1 MKINKFIFL
10 ISCIFLV
17 GCSNGVSKNQK
28 NDYQNTLKSKYPE
41 YNYLYINK
49 NNQYEIEFT
58 KDYKKILL
66 DDDDLGKDTDFFLKY
81 YDGIITD
88 VQENYRTLSLD
99 KVFDK
104 GGEENEKI
112 LDTIIKNTDKRK
124 IDFSPV
130 DYISGDFFSIV
141 TNNLDNNM
149 GLDVPFFN
157 YKLFV
162 PSSITLSP
170 NENKIIKVLTDKPF
184 IIHSET
190 FILLVQNT
198 DKGIYALNIDDQP
211 IFNLLEK
218 IYSSKKSQQEKNN
231 LFSSLLAA
239 NEEISIAIDVFGID
253 VFAGAGKR
261 PTISIE
267 EMNQRFTTLNNFI
280 YKHGIKNKVA
290 INDFQNYIYNYKEY
304 GNEDNFVLALKS
316 ASDNRTNLINNILS
330 SSGSTDNKEK
340 QIETKL
346 PTATYP
352 DKTYESIYRLDG
364 IESKYTYDSSLVKN
378 AIKKVKKMSEMTI
391 KNNYIVKENE
401 IGQLYINV
409 YSPNKQDEIIENY
422 VFDPY
427 TKNIAASEDFDNSS
441 EDSVQ
446 VIISEAIEAIEKQ
459 TSYSTNNQMPYIM
472 SGYVTDDGF
481 IAIDISISDENNPGG
496 VIKQDQAI
504 YDPNT
509 HSISEFSQNSPVE
522 DNDGSNEEELIEEA
536 INKIEQSTGY
546 IQDNPYVYDAYIE
559 EGTVIVEVR
568 AAGAGDSGTMSIIDR
583 FQYVPQN
590 EQIYVYDSVSGRYKP
605 Y

>member
-1 MKINKFIFL
+1 MKINKFLFL

-17 GCSNGVSKNQK
+17 GCSNGVSKSQK
-28 NDYQNTLKSKYPE
+28 SDYQDTLKRTYPK
-41 YNYLYINK
+41 YNYSYFNK
-49 NNQYEIEFT
+49 NGEYEIEFT
-58 KDYKKILL
+58 EDIEEVLIDNKSGQKYEEENRPYFVKTLTKNFSEMENSYNTMSLNEVFDGDGKFREDILKIL
-66 DDDDLGKDTDFFLKY
+66 KT
-81 YDGIITD
+81 
-88 VQENYRTLSLD
+88 
-99 KVFDK
+99 K
-104 GGEENEKI
+104 GSWNPTTSE
-112 LDTIIKNTDKRK
+112 
-124 IDFSPV
+124 
-130 DYISGDFFSIV
+130 YISGDIMSLISNKKDANIYLDFKMIV
-141 TNNLDNNM
+141 
-149 GLDVPFFN
+149 G
-157 YKLFV
+157 
-162 PSSITLSP
+162 SSLILVP
-170 NENKIIKVLTDKPF
+170 NEDKIIKVLTDEPYIF
-184 IIHSET
+184 DNNGM
-190 FILLVQNT
+190 FILAQNT
-198 DKGIYALNIDDQP
+198 DSGVYSLIIHDQDT
-211 IFNLLEK
+211 FNFLEK
-218 IYSSKKSQQEKNN
+218 VYSSKNN
-231 LFSSLLAA
+231 KKDINKLFSSLLAA
-239 NEEISIAIDVFGID
+239 NESILLAMDFG
-253 VFAGAGKR
+253 ATNNSA
-261 PTISIE
+261 SIE
-267 EMNQRFTTLNNFI
+267 EMNQRFTILDNFLNKFDISNNERTI
-280 YKHGIKNKVA
+280 YL
-290 INDFQNYIYNYKEY
+290 KEY
-304 GNEDNFVLALKS
+304 LYEYKKTGNIYSSMLALKS

-352 DKTYESIYRLDG
+352 DKTNESIYRLDG

-509 HSISEFSQNSPVE
+509 HSISEFPQNSPVE

-568 AAGAGDSGTMSIIDR
+568 AAGAGDSGTMSIVDR